1 MLLLSFSARNH
12 RSLRDETVL
21 DLTRPSFRTLR
32 PRGGGTWQ
40 DQTYPVAAILGANA
54 SGKSAIVDALW
65 YARSAIMASASG
77 WLSQKKMPRDAFA
90 LDDSSMSASSEFA
103 FDFVLDGVRHQ
114 YRFEIDDEGVVGES
128 LFDLP
133 GARRRRLLLRDSTGM
148 VKLHPDLGPIGPVA
162 KRELVLS
169 RALQLGRGGL
179 EKIAGG
185 LLGGVMVLPLGED
198 HRRST
203 AKNLAEIL
211 LSPEGAGESSR
222 EYVVSLLQMADIGI
236 VDAGLD
242 EEVLPPELLE
252 VQRHLNLA
260 QKKLFDVGGPGRG
273 EGEEKLLGFLD
284 DVVRNLW
291 FEHQGTRSR
300 PGKLSLER
308 ESAGT
313 VAWLALVIPAVVTLQ
328 QGGVLVV
335 DEIDSSLHP
344 HLVEMLI
351 GFFADEQKNPLGS
364 QLICTTHDSYLISPQ
379 SSVKLEPEQIWL
391 TEKGN
396 DGASELYSLADFPRH
411 KGANVAKRYLSGR
424 YGGVPSL
431 APSFLGR
438 VLDLDGEPSAVQD
451 AG

>member
-1 MLLLSFSARNH
+1 MLLLSFSVRNH
-12 RSLRDETVL
+12 RSLRDEVVL

-32 PRGGGTWQ
+32 PREGETWQ

-133 GARRRRLLLRDSTGM
+133 GARRRRLLLRDSTGT
-148 VKLHPDLGPIGPVA
+148 VKLHPDLGSIGPVA

-242 EEVLPPELLE
+242 EETLPPELLE
-252 VQRHLNLA
+252 LKRHPNLA
-260 QKKLFDVGGPGRG
+260 QQKLFGAGDLVKS
-273 EGEEKLLGFLD
+273 EEDFPGFLD

-291 FEHQGTRSR
+291 FEHQGDGSR
-300 PGKLSLER
+300 PGRLSLER

-313 VAWLALVIPAVVTLQ
+313 VAWLALAVPAVVTLQ

-379 SSVKLEPEQIWL
+379 SSVKLKPEQIWL

-411 KGANVAKRYLSGR
+411 KGTNVAKRYLSGR

>member
-1 MLLLSFSARNH
+1 MLLLSFSVRNH
-12 RSLRDETVL
+12 RSLRDEVVL

-32 PRGGGTWQ
+32 PREGETWQ

-77 WLSQKKMPRDAFA
+77 WLSQKTMPRDAFA

-103 FDFVLDGVRHQ
+103 FDFVLDEVRHQ

-133 GARRRRLLLRDSTGM
+133 GARRRRLLLRDSTGT
-148 VKLHPDLGPIGPVA
+148 VKLHPDLGSIGPVA

-211 LSPEGAGESSR
+211 LNPEGAGESSR

-252 VQRHLNLA
+252 LKRHLNLA
-260 QKKLFDVGGPGRG
+260 QQKLFGAGDLVKN
-273 EGEEKLLGFLD
+273 EESFPGFLD

-291 FEHQGTRSR
+291 FEHQGDGSR
-300 PGKLSLER
+300 PGRLSLER

-313 VAWLALVIPAVVTLQ
+313 VAWLALVVPAVVALQ

-351 GFFADEQKNPLGS
+351 GFFADEQKNPLGA

-379 SSVKLEPEQIWL
+379 SSVKLKPEQIWL

-411 KGANVAKRYLSGR
+411 KSANVAKRYLSGR

>member
-1 MLLLSFSARNH
+1 MLLLSFSVRNH
-12 RSLRDETVL
+12 RSLRDEVVL

-32 PRGGGTWQ
+32 PREGETWQ

-77 WLSQKKMPRDAFA
+77 WLSQKTMPRDAFA

-103 FDFVLDGVRHQ
+103 FDFVLEGVRHQ

-133 GARRRRLLLRDSTGM
+133 GARRRRLLLRDSTGT
-148 VKLHPDLGPIGPVA
+148 VKLHPDLGSIGPVA

-242 EEVLPPELLE
+242 EETLPPELLE
-252 VQRHLNLA
+252 VKRHPNLA
-260 QKKLFDVGGPGRG
+260 QQKLFGAGDLVKS
-273 EGEEKLLGFLD
+273 EESFPGFLD

-291 FEHQGTRSR
+291 FEHQGDGSR
-300 PGKLSLER
+300 PGRLSLER

-313 VAWLALVIPAVVTLQ
+313 VAWLALVVPAVVTLQ
-328 QGGVLVV
+328 QGGVLVA

-351 GFFADEQKNPLGS
+351 GFFADEQKNPLGA

-379 SSVKLEPEQIWL
+379 SGVKLEPEQIWL

-411 KGANVAKRYLSGR
+411 KSANVAKRYLSGR

>member
-1 MLLLSFSARNH
+1 MLLLSFSVRNH
-12 RSLRDETVL
+12 RSLRDEVVL

-32 PRGGGTWQ
+32 PREGETWQ

-77 WLSQKKMPRDAFA
+77 WLSQKTMPRDAFA

-103 FDFVLDGVRHQ
+103 FDFVLEGVRHQ

-133 GARRRRLLLRDSTGM
+133 GARRRRLLLRDSTGT
-148 VKLHPDLGPIGPVA
+148 VKLHPDLGSIGPVA

-242 EEVLPPELLE
+242 EETLPPELLE
-252 VQRHLNLA
+252 VKRHPNLA
-260 QKKLFDVGGPGRG
+260 QQKLFGAGDLVKS
-273 EGEEKLLGFLD
+273 EESFPGFLD

-291 FEHQGTRSR
+291 FEHQGDGSR
-300 PGKLSLER
+300 PGRLSLER

-313 VAWLALVIPAVVTLQ
+313 VAWLALVVPAVVTLQ
-328 QGGVLVV
+328 QGGVLVA

-351 GFFADEQKNPLGS
+351 GFFADEQKNPLGA

-379 SSVKLEPEQIWL
+379 SGVKLEPEQIWL

-411 KGANVAKRYLSGR
+411 KSANVAKRYLSGR

-451 AG
+451 AD

>member
-1 MLLLSFSARNH
+1 MLLLSFSVRNH
-12 RSLRDETVL
+12 RSLRDEVVL

-32 PRGGGTWQ
+32 PREGETWQ

-133 GARRRRLLLRDSTGM
+133 GARRRRLLLRDSTGT
-148 VKLHPDLGPIGPVA
+148 VKLHPDLGSIGPVA

-211 LSPEGAGESSR
+211 LRESSR

-242 EEVLPPELLE
+242 EETLPPELLE
-252 VQRHLNLA
+252 LKRHPNLA
-260 QKKLFDVGGPGRG
+260 QQKLFGAGDLVKN
-273 EGEEKLLGFLD
+273 EESFPGFLD

-291 FEHQGTRSR
+291 FEHQGDGSR
-300 PGKLSLER
+300 PGRLSLER

-313 VAWLALVIPAVVTLQ
+313 VAWLALVVPAVVTLQ

-351 GFFADEQKNPLGS
+351 GFFADEQKNPLGA

-411 KGANVAKRYLSGR
+411 KSANAAKRYLSGR

>member
-1 MLLLSFSARNH
+1 MLLLSFSVRNH
-12 RSLRDETVL
+12 RSLRDEVVL

-32 PRGGGTWQ
+32 PREGETWQ

-133 GARRRRLLLRDSTGM
+133 GARRRRLLLRDSTGT
-148 VKLHPDLGPIGPVA
+148 VKLHPDLGSIGPVA

-242 EEVLPPELLE
+242 EETLPPELLE
-252 VQRHLNLA
+252 LKRHPNLA
-260 QKKLFDVGGPGRG
+260 QQKLFGAGDLVKN
-273 EGEEKLLGFLD
+273 EESFPGFLD

-291 FEHQGTRSR
+291 FEHQGDGSR
-300 PGKLSLER
+300 PGRLSLER

-313 VAWLALVIPAVVTLQ
+313 VAWLALAVPAVVTLQ

-379 SSVKLEPEQIWL
+379 SSVKLKPEQIWL

>member
-1 MLLLSFSARNH
+1 MLLLSFSVRNH
-12 RSLRDETVL
+12 RSLRDEAVL

-32 PRGGGTWQ
+32 PREGESWQ

-148 VKLHPDLGPIGPVA
+148 VKLHPGLGPVGPVA

-185 LLGGVMVLPLGED
+185 LLGGSMVLPLGED

-242 EEVLPPELLE
+242 EEVLSPKLLE

-260 QKKLFDVGGPGRG
+260 QQKLFGAGDLVKS
-273 EGEEKLLGFLD
+273 EEDFPGFLD

-291 FEHQGTRSR
+291 FEHQGDGSR
-300 PGKLSLER
+300 PGRLSLER

-313 VAWLALVIPAVVTLQ
+313 VAWLALVVPAVVTLQ

-351 GFFADEQKNPLGS
+351 GFFADEQKNPLGA

-396 DGASELYSLADFPRH
+396 DGASELYPLADFPRH

-438 VLDLDGEPSAVQD
+438 VLDLDGESSAVQD

>member
-12 RSLRDETVL
+12 RSLRDEAVL

-32 PRGGGTWQ
+32 PREGETWQ
-40 DQTYPVAAILGANA
+40 KQTYPVAAILGANA

-65 YARSAIMASASG
+65 YARSAIKMSASG
-77 WLSQKKMPRDAFA
+77 WLNQKTMPRDAFA

-114 YRFEIDDEGVVGES
+114 YRFEIDDEGVVSES

-133 GARRRRLLLRDSTGM
+133 GARRRRLLLRDSTGT
-148 VKLHPDLGPIGPVA
+148 VKLHPDLGSIGPVA

-252 VQRHLNLA
+252 LKRHLNLA
-260 QKKLFDVGGPGRG
+260 QQKLFGAGDLVKN
-273 EGEEKLLGFLD
+273 EESFPGFLD

-291 FEHQGTRSR
+291 FEHQGDGSR
-300 PGKLSLER
+300 PGRLSLER

-313 VAWLALVIPAVVTLQ
+313 VAWLALVVPAVVALQ

-431 APSFLGR
+431 APSFLER

>member
-12 RSLRDETVL
+12 RSLRDEAVL

-32 PRGGGTWQ
+32 PREGETWQ

-133 GARRRRLLLRDSTGM
+133 GARRRRLLLRDSTGT
-148 VKLHPDLGPIGPVA
+148 VKLHPDLGSVGPVA

-242 EEVLPPELLE
+242 EETLPPELLE
-252 VQRHLNLA
+252 LKRHPNLA
-260 QKKLFDVGGPGRG
+260 RQKLFGAGDLVKN
-273 EGEEKLLGFLD
+273 EESFPGFLD

-291 FEHQGTRSR
+291 FEHQGDGSR
-300 PGKLSLER
+300 PGRLSLER

-313 VAWLALVIPAVVTLQ
+313 VAWLALVVPAVVTLQ

-411 KGANVAKRYLSGR
+411 KSANVAKRYLSGR

>member
-1 MLLLSFSARNH
+1 MLLLSFSVRNH
-12 RSLRDETVL
+12 RSLRDEAVL

-32 PRGGGTWQ
+32 PREGETWQ
-40 DQTYPVAAILGANA
+40 KQTYPVAAILGANA

-65 YARSAIMASASG
+65 YARSAIKMSASG
-77 WLSQKKMPRDAFA
+77 WLNQKKMPRDAFA

-148 VKLHPDLGPIGPVA
+148 VKLHPDLGPVGPVA

-185 LLGGVMVLPLGED
+185 LLGGIMVLPLGED

-211 LSPEGAGESSR
+211 LRESSR

-236 VDAGLD
+236 VDAGLY

-260 QKKLFDVGGPGRG
+260 QQKLFGAGDLVKS
-273 EGEEKLLGFLD
+273 EEDFPGFLD

-291 FEHQGTRSR
+291 FEHQGDGSR
-300 PGKLSLER
+300 PGRLSLER
-308 ESAGT
+308 QSAGT
-313 VAWLALVIPAVVTLQ
+313 VAWLALVIPAMVTLQ

-351 GFFADEQKNPLGS
+351 GFFADEQKNPLGA

>member
-1 MLLLSFSARNH
+1 MLLLSFSVRNH
-12 RSLRDETVL
+12 RSLRDEVVL

-32 PRGGGTWQ
+32 PREGETWQ

-65 YARSAIMASASG
+65 YARSAITASASG

-133 GARRRRLLLRDSTGM
+133 GARRRRLLLRDSTGT
-148 VKLHPDLGPIGPVA
+148 VKLHPDLGSVGPVA

-242 EEVLPPELLE
+242 EETLPPELLE
-252 VQRHLNLA
+252 LKRHPNLA
-260 QKKLFDVGGPGRG
+260 RQKLFGAGDLVKN
-273 EGEEKLLGFLD
+273 EESFPGFLD

-291 FEHQGTRSR
+291 FEHQGDGSR
-300 PGKLSLER
+300 PGRLSLER

-313 VAWLALVIPAVVTLQ
+313 VAWLALVVPAVVTLQ

-351 GFFADEQKNPLGS
+351 GFFADEQKNPLGA

-411 KGANVAKRYLSGR
+411 KSANVAKRYLSGR

>member
-1 MLLLSFSARNH
+1 MLLLSFSVRNH
-12 RSLRDETVL
+12 RSLRDEVVL

-32 PRGGGTWQ
+32 PREGETWQ

-65 YARSAIMASASG
+65 YARSAIKMSASG
-77 WLSQKKMPRDAFA
+77 WLNRKTMPRDAFA

-133 GARRRRLLLRDSTGM
+133 GARRRRLLLRDSTGT
-148 VKLHPDLGPIGPVA
+148 VKLHPDLGSVGPVA

-242 EEVLPPELLE
+242 EETLPPELLE
-252 VQRHLNLA
+252 LKRHPNLA
-260 QKKLFDVGGPGRG
+260 QQKLFGAGDLVKN
-273 EGEEKLLGFLD
+273 EESFPGFLD

-291 FEHQGTRSR
+291 FEHQGDGSR
-300 PGKLSLER
+300 PGRLSLER

-313 VAWLALVIPAVVTLQ
+313 VAWLALVVPAVVTLQ

-351 GFFADEQKNPLGS
+351 GFFADEQKNPLGA

-411 KGANVAKRYLSGR
+411 KSANVAKRYLSGR

>member
-1 MLLLSFSARNH
+1 MLLLSFSVRNH
-12 RSLRDETVL
+12 RSLRDEVVL

-32 PRGGGTWQ
+32 PREGETWQ

-133 GARRRRLLLRDSTGM
+133 GARRRRLLLRDSTGT
-148 VKLHPDLGPIGPVA
+148 VKLHPDLGSIGPVA

-242 EEVLPPELLE
+242 EETLPPELLE
-252 VQRHLNLA
+252 LKRHPNLA
-260 QKKLFDVGGPGRG
+260 QQKLFGAGDLVKN
-273 EGEEKLLGFLD
+273 EESFPGFLD

-291 FEHQGTRSR
+291 FEHQGDGSR
-300 PGKLSLER
+300 PGRLSLER

-313 VAWLALVIPAVVTLQ
+313 VAWLALAVPAVVTLQ

-344 HLVEMLI
+344 HLMEMLI

-379 SSVKLEPEQIWL
+379 SSVKLKPEQIWL

>member
-1 MLLLSFSARNH
+1 
-12 RSLRDETVL
+12 
-21 DLTRPSFRTLR
+21 
-32 PRGGGTWQ
+32 
-40 DQTYPVAAILGANA
+40 
-54 SGKSAIVDALW
+54 
-65 YARSAIMASASG
+65 
-77 WLSQKKMPRDAFA
+77 
-90 LDDSSMSASSEFA
+90 
-103 FDFVLDGVRHQ
+103 
-114 YRFEIDDEGVVGES
+114 
-128 LFDLP
+128 
-133 GARRRRLLLRDSTGM
+133 
-148 VKLHPDLGPIGPVA
+148 
-162 KRELVLS
+162 
-169 RALQLGRGGL
+169 
-179 EKIAGG
+179 
-185 LLGGVMVLPLGED
+185 
-198 HRRST
+198 
-203 AKNLAEIL
+203 
-211 LSPEGAGESSR
+211 
-222 EYVVSLLQMADIGI
+222 
-236 VDAGLD
+236 
-242 EEVLPPELLE
+242 
-252 VQRHLNLA
+252 
-260 QKKLFDVGGPGRG
+260 
-273 EGEEKLLGFLD
+273 
-284 DVVRNLW
+284 
-291 FEHQGTRSR
+291 
-300 PGKLSLER
+300 LSLER

>member
-1 MLLLSFSARNH
+1 MLLLSFSVRNH
-12 RSLRDETVL
+12 RSLRDEVVL

-32 PRGGGTWQ
+32 PREGETWQ

-103 FDFVLDGVRHQ
+103 FDFVLEGVRHQ

-133 GARRRRLLLRDSTGM
+133 GARRRRLLLRDSTGT
-148 VKLHPDLGPIGPVA
+148 VKLHPDLGSIGPVA

-242 EEVLPPELLE
+242 EETLPPELLE
-252 VQRHLNLA
+252 VKRHPNLA
-260 QKKLFDVGGPGRG
+260 QQKLFGASDPAKS
-273 EGEEKLLGFLD
+273 EESFPGFLD

-291 FEHQGTRSR
+291 FEHQGDGSR
-300 PGKLSLER
+300 PGRLSLER

-313 VAWLALVIPAVVTLQ
+313 VAWLALVVPAVVTLQ

-351 GFFADEQKNPLGS
+351 EFFADEQKNPLGA

-379 SSVKLEPEQIWL
+379 SSVNLEPEQIWL

-396 DGASELYSLADFPRH
+396 DGASELYPLADFPRH
-411 KGANVAKRYLSGR
+411 KSANVAKRYLSGR

>member
-1 MLLLSFSARNH
+1 MLLLSFSVRNH
-12 RSLRDETVL
+12 RSLRDEVVL

-32 PRGGGTWQ
+32 PREGETWQ

-65 YARSAIMASASG
+65 YARSAIKMSASG
-77 WLSQKKMPRDAFA
+77 WLNQKTMPRDAFA

-133 GARRRRLLLRDSTGM
+133 GARRRRLLLRDSTGT
-148 VKLHPDLGPIGPVA
+148 VKLHPDLGSVGPVA

-242 EEVLPPELLE
+242 EETLPPELLE
-252 VQRHLNLA
+252 LKRHPNLA
-260 QKKLFDVGGPGRG
+260 RQKLFGAGDLVKN
-273 EGEEKLLGFLD
+273 EESFPGFLD
-284 DVVRNLW
+284 DVVGNLW
-291 FEHQGTRSR
+291 FEHQGDGSR
-300 PGKLSLER
+300 PGRLSLER

-313 VAWLALVIPAVVTLQ
+313 VAWLALVVPAVVTLQ

-351 GFFADEQKNPLGS
+351 GFFADEQKNPLGA

-411 KGANVAKRYLSGR
+411 KSANVAKRYLSGR

>member
-260 QKKLFDVGGPGRG
+260 QQKLFGAGDLVKS
-273 EGEEKLLGFLD
+273 EEDFPGFLD

-291 FEHQGTRSR
+291 FEHQGDGSR
-300 PGKLSLER
+300 PGRLSLER

-313 VAWLALVIPAVVTLQ
+313 VVWLALVVPAVVTLQ

>member
-12 RSLRDETVL
+12 RSLRDEAVL

-32 PRGGGTWQ
+32 PREGETWQ

-65 YARSAIMASASG
+65 YARSAITASASG

-133 GARRRRLLLRDSTGM
+133 GARRRRLLLRDSTGT
-148 VKLHPDLGPIGPVA
+148 VKLHPDLGSIGPVA

-185 LLGGVMVLPLGED
+185 LLGGVMVLPLGENR
-198 HRRST
+198 RRST

-236 VDAGLD
+236 VDAGL
-242 EEVLPPELLE
+242 EEETLPPELLE
-252 VQRHLNLA
+252 VKRHLNLA
-260 QKKLFDVGGPGRG
+260 QQKLFGAGDLVKS
-273 EGEEKLLGFLD
+273 EESFPGFLD

-291 FEHQGTRSR
+291 FEHQGDGSR
-300 PGKLSLER
+300 PGRLSLER

-313 VAWLALVIPAVVTLQ
+313 VAWLALAVPAVVTLQ

-344 HLVEMLI
+344 HLMEMLI

-396 DGASELYSLADFPRH
+396 DGTSELYSLADFPRH

>member
-1 MLLLSFSARNH
+1 MLLLSFSVRNH
-12 RSLRDETVL
+12 RSLRDEVVL

-32 PRGGGTWQ
+32 PREGETWQ

-77 WLSQKKMPRDAFA
+77 WLSQKTMPRDAFA

-103 FDFVLDGVRHQ
+103 FDFVLDEVRHQ

-133 GARRRRLLLRDSTGM
+133 GARRRRLLLRDSTGT
-148 VKLHPDLGPIGPVA
+148 VKLHPDLGSIGPVA

-252 VQRHLNLA
+252 LKRHLNLA
-260 QKKLFDVGGPGRG
+260 QQKLFGAGDLVKN
-273 EGEEKLLGFLD
+273 EESFPGFLD

-291 FEHQGTRSR
+291 FEHQGDGSR
-300 PGKLSLER
+300 LGRLSLER

-313 VAWLALVIPAVVTLQ
+313 VAWLALVVPAVVALQ

-411 KGANVAKRYLSGR
+411 KSANVAKRYLSGR

>member
-1 MLLLSFSARNH
+1 MLLLSFSVRNH
-12 RSLRDETVL
+12 RSLRDEVVL

-32 PRGGGTWQ
+32 PREGETWQ

-65 YARSAIMASASG
+65 YARSAIKMSASG
-77 WLSQKKMPRDAFA
+77 WLNQKTMPRDAFA

-133 GARRRRLLLRDSTGM
+133 GARRRRLLLRDSTGT
-148 VKLHPDLGPIGPVA
+148 VKLHPDLGSVGPVA

-242 EEVLPPELLE
+242 EETLPPELLE
-252 VQRHLNLA
+252 LKRHPNLA
-260 QKKLFDVGGPGRG
+260 RQKLFGAGDLVKN
-273 EGEEKLLGFLD
+273 EESFPGFLD

-291 FEHQGTRSR
+291 FEHQGDGSR
-300 PGKLSLER
+300 PGRLSLER

-313 VAWLALVIPAVVTLQ
+313 VAWLALVVPAVVTLQ

-351 GFFADEQKNPLGS
+351 GFFADEQKNPLGA

-411 KGANVAKRYLSGR
+411 KSANVAKRYLSGR

>member
-1 MLLLSFSARNH
+1 MLLLSFSVRNH
-12 RSLRDETVL
+12 RSLRDEVVL

-32 PRGGGTWQ
+32 PREGETWQ

-65 YARSAIMASASG
+65 YARSAVKMSASG
-77 WLSQKKMPRDAFA
+77 WLNQKTMPRDAFA
-90 LDDSSMSASSEFA
+90 LDESSMSASSEFA
-103 FDFVLDGVRHQ
+103 FDFVLDEVRHQ
-114 YRFEIDDEGVVGES
+114 YRFEIDDEGVVSES

-133 GARRRRLLLRDSTGM
+133 GARRRRLLLRDSTGT
-148 VKLHPDLGPIGPVA
+148 VKLHPDLGSVGPVA

-242 EEVLPPELLE
+242 EETLPPELLE
-252 VQRHLNLA
+252 LKRHPNLA
-260 QKKLFDVGGPGRG
+260 QQKLFGAGDLVKS
-273 EGEEKLLGFLD
+273 EESFPGFLD

-291 FEHQGTRSR
+291 FEHQGDGSR
-300 PGKLSLER
+300 PGRLSLER

-313 VAWLALVIPAVVTLQ
+313 VAWLALVVPAVVTLQ

>member
-133 GARRRRLLLRDSTGM
+133 GARRRRLLLRDSTGT
-148 VKLHPDLGPIGPVA
+148 VKLHPDLGSIGPVA

-242 EEVLPPELLE
+242 EETLPPELLE
-252 VQRHLNLA
+252 VKRHPNLA
-260 QKKLFDVGGPGRG
+260 QQKLFGAGDLVKS
-273 EGEEKLLGFLD
+273 EESFPGFLD

-291 FEHQGTRSR
+291 FEHQGDGSR
-300 PGKLSLER
+300 PGRLSLER

-313 VAWLALVIPAVVTLQ
+313 VAWLALVVPAVVTLQ

-351 GFFADEQKNPLGS
+351 GFFADEQKNPLGA

-438 VLDLDGEPSAVQD
+438 VLDLEGEPSAVQD

>member
-1 MLLLSFSARNH
+1 MLLLSFSVRNH
-12 RSLRDETVL
+12 RSLRDEAVL

-32 PRGGGTWQ
+32 PREGETWQ

-148 VKLHPDLGPIGPVA
+148 VKLHPDLGSIGPVA

-198 HRRST
+198 RRRST

-242 EEVLPPELLE
+242 EETLPPEPLE

-260 QKKLFDVGGPGRG
+260 QQKLFGAGDLVKS
-273 EGEEKLLGFLD
+273 EEDFPGFLD
-284 DVVRNLW
+284 DVMRNLW
-291 FEHQGTRSR
+291 FEHQGDGSR

-313 VAWLALVIPAVVTLQ
+313 LAWLALVVPAVVTLQ

-351 GFFADEQKNPLGS
+351 GFFADEQKNPLGA

-438 VLDLDGEPSAVQD
+438 VLDLDGESSAVQD

>member
-1 MLLLSFSARNH
+1 MLLLSFSVRNH
-12 RSLRDETVL
+12 RSLRDEVVL

-32 PRGGGTWQ
+32 PREGETWQ

-77 WLSQKKMPRDAFA
+77 WLSQKTMPRDAFA

-103 FDFVLDGVRHQ
+103 FDFVLDEVRHQ

-133 GARRRRLLLRDSTGM
+133 GARRRRLLLRDSTGT
-148 VKLHPDLGPIGPVA
+148 VKLHPDLGSIGPVA

-252 VQRHLNLA
+252 LKRHLNLA
-260 QKKLFDVGGPGRG
+260 QQKLFGAGDLVKN
-273 EGEEKLLGFLD
+273 EESFPGFLD

-291 FEHQGTRSR
+291 FEPQGDGSR
-300 PGKLSLER
+300 PGRLSLER

-313 VAWLALVIPAVVTLQ
+313 VAWLALVVPAVVALQ

-351 GFFADEQKNPLGS
+351 GFFADEQKTPLGA

-379 SSVKLEPEQIWL
+379 SSVKLKPEQIWL

-411 KGANVAKRYLSGR
+411 KSANVAKRYLSGR

>member
-1 MLLLSFSARNH
+1 MLLLSFSVRNH
-12 RSLRDETVL
+12 RSLRDEVVL

-32 PRGGGTWQ
+32 PREGETWQ

-77 WLSQKKMPRDAFA
+77 WLSQKTMPRDAFA

-103 FDFVLDGVRHQ
+103 FDFVLEGVRHQ
-114 YRFEIDDEGVVGES
+114 YRFEIDDEGVGGES

-133 GARRRRLLLRDSTGM
+133 GARRRRLLLRDSTGT
-148 VKLHPDLGPIGPVA
+148 VKLHPDLGSIGPVA

-242 EEVLPPELLE
+242 EETLPPELLE
-252 VQRHLNLA
+252 VKRHPNLA
-260 QKKLFDVGGPGRG
+260 QQKLFGAGDLVKS
-273 EGEEKLLGFLD
+273 EESFPGFLD

-291 FEHQGTRSR
+291 FEHQGDGSR
-300 PGKLSLER
+300 PGRLSLER

-313 VAWLALVIPAVVTLQ
+313 VAWLALVVPAVVTLQ

-351 GFFADEQKNPLGS
+351 GFFADEQKNPLGA

-379 SSVKLEPEQIWL
+379 SGVKLEPEQIWL

-411 KGANVAKRYLSGR
+411 KSANVAKRYLSGR

>member
-12 RSLRDETVL
+12 RSLRDEAVL

-32 PRGGGTWQ
+32 PREGETWQ
-40 DQTYPVAAILGANA
+40 KQTYPVAAILGANA

-65 YARSAIMASASG
+65 YARSAIKMSASG
-77 WLSQKKMPRDAFA
+77 WLNQKAMPRDAFA

-114 YRFEIDDEGVVGES
+114 YRFEIDDEGVVSES

-133 GARRRRLLLRDSTGM
+133 GARRRRLLLRDSTGT
-148 VKLHPDLGPIGPVA
+148 VKLHPGLGSIGPVA

-169 RALQLGRGGL
+169 RALQLGWGEL
-179 EKIAGG
+179 EKIADG
-185 LLGGVMVLPLGED
+185 LLGGIMVLPLGED

-252 VQRHLNLA
+252 VKRHLNLV
-260 QKKLFDVGGPGRG
+260 QQKLFSASDPVKS
-273 EGEEKLLGFLD
+273 EESFPGFLD

-291 FEHQGTRSR
+291 FEHQGDGSR
-300 PGKLSLER
+300 PGRLSLER
-308 ESAGT
+308 QSAGT
-313 VAWLALVIPAVVTLQ
+313 VAWLALVIPAMVTLQ

-335 DEIDSSLHP
+335 DEIDSSLHS

-351 GFFADEQKNPLGS
+351 GFFVDEQKNPHGS
-364 QLICTTHDSYLISPQ
+364 QLICTTHDSYLLSPQ

-438 VLDLDGEPSAVQD
+438 VLDFDGEPSVVQD

>member
-1 MLLLSFSARNH
+1 MLLLSFSVRNH
-12 RSLRDETVL
+12 RSLRDEVVL

-32 PRGGGTWQ
+32 PREGETWQ

-65 YARSAIMASASG
+65 YARSAIKMSASG
-77 WLSQKKMPRDAFA
+77 WLNQKTMPRDAFA

-133 GARRRRLLLRDSTGM
+133 GARRRRLLLRDSTGT
-148 VKLHPDLGPIGPVA
+148 VKLHPDLGSVGPVA

-242 EEVLPPELLE
+242 EETLPPELLE
-252 VQRHLNLA
+252 LKRHPNLA
-260 QKKLFDVGGPGRG
+260 QQKLFGAGDLVKN
-273 EGEEKLLGFLD
+273 EESFPGFLD

-291 FEHQGTRSR
+291 FEHQGDGSR
-300 PGKLSLER
+300 PGRLSLER

-313 VAWLALVIPAVVTLQ
+313 VAWLALAVPAVVTLQ

-344 HLVEMLI
+344 HLMEMLI

-411 KGANVAKRYLSGR
+411 KSANVAKRYLSGR

>member
-1 MLLLSFSARNH
+1 MLLLSFSVRNH
-12 RSLRDETVL
+12 RSLRDEVVL

-32 PRGGGTWQ
+32 PREGETWQ

-65 YARSAIMASASG
+65 YARSAIKMSASG
-77 WLSQKKMPRDAFA
+77 WLNQKTMPRDAFA

-133 GARRRRLLLRDSTGM
+133 GARRRRLLLRDSTGT
-148 VKLHPDLGPIGPVA
+148 VKLHPDLGSVGPVA

-242 EEVLPPELLE
+242 EETLPPELLE
-252 VQRHLNLA
+252 LKRHPNLA
-260 QKKLFDVGGPGRG
+260 QQKLFGAGDLVKN
-273 EGEEKLLGFLD
+273 EESFPGFLD

-291 FEHQGTRSR
+291 FEHQGDGSR
-300 PGKLSLER
+300 PGRLSLER

-313 VAWLALVIPAVVTLQ
+313 VAWLALAVPAVVTLQ

-344 HLVEMLI
+344 HLMEMLI
-351 GFFADEQKNPLGS
+351 GFFADEQKNPLGA

-411 KGANVAKRYLSGR
+411 KSANVAKRYLSGR

>member
-1 MLLLSFSARNH
+1 MLLLSFSVRNH
-12 RSLRDETVL
+12 RSLRDEAVL

-32 PRGGGTWQ
+32 PREGETWQ

-65 YARSAIMASASG
+65 YARSAIMTSASG

-114 YRFEIDDEGVVGES
+114 YRFEIDDEGVVSES

-133 GARRRRLLLRDSTGM
+133 GARRRRLLLRDSTGT
-148 VKLHPDLGPIGPVA
+148 VKLHPDLGSIGPVA

-185 LLGGVMVLPLGED
+185 LLGGIMVLPLGED

-222 EYVVSLLQMADIGI
+222 EYVVSLLQMANIGI

-242 EEVLPPELLE
+242 EETLPPELLE
-252 VQRHLNLA
+252 LKRHPNLA
-260 QKKLFDVGGPGRG
+260 QQKLFGAGDLVKS
-273 EGEEKLLGFLD
+273 EESFPGFLD

-291 FEHQGTRSR
+291 FEHQGDGSR
-300 PGKLSLER
+300 PGRLSLER
-308 ESAGT
+308 QSAGT

-411 KGANVAKRYLSGR
+411 KSANVAKRYLSGR

>member
-12 RSLRDETVL
+12 RSLRDEVVL
-21 DLTRPSFRTLR
+21 DLTRPSFRILR
-32 PRGGGTWQ
+32 PREGETWQ

-65 YARSAIMASASG
+65 YARSAIKMSASG
-77 WLSQKKMPRDAFA
+77 WLNQKTMPRDAFA

-133 GARRRRLLLRDSTGM
+133 GARRRRLLLRDSTGT
-148 VKLHPDLGPIGPVA
+148 VKLHPGLGPIGPVA

-179 EKIAGG
+179 EKIADG
-185 LLGGVMVLPLGED
+185 LLGGSMVLPLGENR
-198 HRRST
+198 RRST

-252 VQRHLNLA
+252 VKRHLNLA
-260 QKKLFDVGGPGRG
+260 QQKLFGAGDLVKS
-273 EGEEKLLGFLD
+273 EEDFPGFLD

-291 FEHQGTRSR
+291 FEHQGDGSR
-300 PGKLSLER
+300 PGRLSLER

-313 VAWLALVIPAVVTLQ
+313 VAWLALVVPAVVTLQ

-335 DEIDSSLHP
+335 DEIDSSLHS

-351 GFFADEQKNPLGS
+351 GFFADEQKNPLGA
-364 QLICTTHDSYLISPQ
+364 QLICTTHDSYLLSPQ

-438 VLDLDGEPSAVQD
+438 VLDLDGEPSVVQD

>member
-1 MLLLSFSARNH
+1 MLLLSFSVRNH
-12 RSLRDETVL
+12 RSLRDEVVL

-32 PRGGGTWQ
+32 PREGETWQ

-65 YARSAIMASASG
+65 YARSAIKMSASG
-77 WLSQKKMPRDAFA
+77 WLNQKTMPRDAFA

-148 VKLHPDLGPIGPVA
+148 VKLHPDLGSIGPVA

-169 RALQLGRGGL
+169 RALQLGRGEL

-185 LLGGVMVLPLGED
+185 LLGGIMVLPLGED

-242 EEVLPPELLE
+242 EETLPPELLE
-252 VQRHLNLA
+252 VKRHPNLA
-260 QKKLFDVGGPGRG
+260 QQKLFGAGDLVKS
-273 EGEEKLLGFLD
+273 EESFPGFLD

-291 FEHQGTRSR
+291 FEHQGDGSR
-300 PGKLSLER
+300 PGRLSLER

-313 VAWLALVIPAVVTLQ
+313 VAWLALVVPAVVTLQ

-379 SSVKLEPEQIWL
+379 SGVKLEPEQIWL

>member
-1 MLLLSFSARNH
+1 MLLLSFSVRNH
-12 RSLRDETVL
+12 RSLRDEVVL

-32 PRGGGTWQ
+32 PREGETWQ

-103 FDFVLDGVRHQ
+103 FDFVLEGVRHQ

-133 GARRRRLLLRDSTGM
+133 GARRRRLLLRDSTGT
-148 VKLHPDLGPIGPVA
+148 VKLHPDLGSIGPVA

-242 EEVLPPELLE
+242 EETLPPELLE
-252 VQRHLNLA
+252 LKRHPSLA
-260 QKKLFDVGGPGRG
+260 QQKLFGAGDLVKS
-273 EGEEKLLGFLD
+273 EESFPGFLD

-291 FEHQGTRSR
+291 FEHQGDGSR
-300 PGKLSLER
+300 PGRLSLER

-313 VAWLALVIPAVVTLQ
+313 VAWLALVVPAVVTLQ